1 MNFAFLKIRVFRKN
15 FVLYTAVLTIICL
28 TLFIVIVVSI
38 FVGGVNSHSEKSNAY
53 FSDVEKQIKKYDKS
67 LESYVQSVYSNSALL
82 SEFLYYFGNTA
93 EEYYSKKLMYS
104 DSLNLNVSFVDDLKR
119 FMLQQNGIVRQV
131 NFISG
136 SSVNS
141 VFLQSTGHINYRFDM
156 PIEEYSDEQKLPQYY
171 HIYEKD
177 LPLPSNYMRKM
188 GTIQFIIDVAP
199 ILYSADTGSGNDGK
213 IEYAYAVN
221 GNNVFDILGNGSK
234 HFEQIGFL
242 NQADFKMNGRV
253 RASGINYIYYN
264 ANTSSLYNFLLIT
277 GTDSL
282 TVIKRNA
289 LSFLLL
295 FLAFAIFD
303 LLMSFIIGARMNV
316 DARYIESII
325 EYINNFKSGNFNQG
339 KLVERNDEYSMIANS
354 LNDMSDEIKRYIEQQ
369 YLFKLK
375 QQKAQMKALENQI
388 NPHFL
393 YNTLEI
399 IRSKAYLN
407 GDHVVANAIYNL
419 GSMYR
424 NIVKG
429 NTIITIREEIEML
442 KKYLSLMEFKY
453 NDNFLYQI
461 DIPDDMLQLQTVKFW
476 MQPIVEN
483 FLEHGFSKDNQF
495 NVILIVGEI
504 SEDYYSIRFID
515 NGRNISEEK
524 LSMLNNQFSIENE
537 NISNEHV
544 GLRNVYLR
552 LRYFYGSGFCM
563 RILNNDEQGVT
574 VEVVLDKSRRGVYSV

>member
-171 HIYEKD
+171 HIYEKE

-213 IEYAYAVN
+213 TEYAYAVN

-242 NQADFKMNGRV
+242 NQADSKMNGRV

>member
-171 HIYEKD
+171 HIYEKE

>member
-171 HIYEKD
+171 HIYEKE

-242 NQADFKMNGRV
+242 NQADSKMNGRV